1 MTRKIVKRSTFLQ
14 PHTSLPLHGQVRR
27 CWDKYIPSYKGISC
41 FGAIPPQRRGFKSWA
56 WYLYTHGC
64 NTSNRTWFQNR
75 TRMTLTWFE
84 HAAFWSGVRR
94 ATVAPQSL
102 PWRRR
107 PLALRKRK
115 ITNVA
120 YKAEISTDLQKFFLA
135 RAWQDSN
142 LQSPDPKSGALSIR
156 PHTLQMSAPLE
167 TRNHSLGNAVS
178 HKKQ

>member
-1 MTRKIVKRSTFLQ
+1 MFRCNAPAASRV
-14 PHTSLPLHGQVRR
+14 QVL
-27 CWDKYIPSYKGISC
+27 S
-41 FGAIPPQRRGFKSWA
+41 
-56 WYLYTHGC
+56 THGC

-107 PLALRKRK
+107 PLALTKRK

-156 PHTLQMSAPLE
+156 PHGLLWCANIIDGAEQVAL
-167 TRNHSLGNAVS
+167 TRYVARNWEKVNTTFILKTSLMFINEKCCNNVRKAWMG
-178 HKKQ
+178 